1 MMNTQKHDMDEQ
13 QLEHLVASYGGK
25 IQNIPKEY
33 QVSVQQL
40 LARSE
45 TAQQIQQE
53 ALALD
58 NLLDTVKVPPPSALL
73 RQRILKAA
81 YRATVPDIWQRLWQW
96 AIGTTPTEYLWRPA
110 VTFLLP
116 LLLGLIIGFQSVQN
130 VSTITLHSQAPVDV
144 VPTTSIEQEIELLGL
159 NSNEFLEWES
169 HEHQ

>member
-1 MMNTQKHDMDEQ
+1 MNTQKHHMDERQ
-13 QLEHLVASYGGK
+13 FGHLVASYGGK

-33 QVSVQQL
+33 QESAQHL

-45 TAQQIQQE
+45 TAQQMQQE
-53 ALALD
+53 ALVLD
-58 NLLDTVKVPPPSALL
+58 TLLDTVKVPPPSALL

-116 LLLGLIIGFQSVQN
+116 LLLGLMIGFQSVQN
-130 VSTITLHSQAPVDV
+130 VNNATLHPQAQVDAGAA
-144 VPTTSIEQEIELLGL
+144 TSIEQEVELLGL
-159 NSNEFLEWES
+159 NSNEFSGWE
-169 HEHQ
+169 